1 MNNGEYQFNTTPVT
15 EKIPE
20 EKPTVSSKSK
30 ITAIILCLLFGHLG
44 AHRFYV
50 GKTGTGV
57 VWLLTLGCLGW
68 GALIDFIKLLMGKF
82 TDSNNLPL
90 QK

>member
-1 MNNGEYQFNTTPVT
+1 MNNGEYQFNTAPTA
-15 EKIPE
+15 EKVIE
-20 EKPTVSSKSK
+20 EKPTVSPKSK
-30 ITAIILCLLFGHLG
+30 TVAIILCLLFGHLG

-68 GALIDFIKLLMGKF
+68 GALIDSIKLLMGKF
-82 TDSNNLPL
+82 TDKDNLPL

>member
-1 MNNGEYQFNTTPVT
+1 MNNGEYQFNTTPVVK
-15 EKIPE
+15 KIPE
-20 EKPTVSSKSK
+20 EKPTVSPKSK
-30 ITAIILCLLFGHLG
+30 TTAIILCLLFGQFG

-50 GKTGTGV
+50 GKTSTGV

-90 QK
+90 IK